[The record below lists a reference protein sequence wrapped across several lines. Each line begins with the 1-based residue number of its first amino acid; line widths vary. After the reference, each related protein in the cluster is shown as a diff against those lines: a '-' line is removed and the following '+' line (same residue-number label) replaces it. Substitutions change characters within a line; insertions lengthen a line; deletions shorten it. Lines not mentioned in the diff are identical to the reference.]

1 MEKQRFFRSQML
13 FWGNRSLFRAYWCEI
28 TETIIIMF
36 SLYYLMTVFMSV
48 NIIYFNL
55 LPTCIFISYFLC
67 SFKFR
72 QKKLTW
78 TYSIDAIVLCYRYKL
93 KQVYIINGNIS
104 KITWSPHTLKYNT
117 EITTVGIG
125 TSNVPMLYITH
136 SILSKNGQE
145 MKIIN
150 RFASD

>member
-104 KITWSPHTLKYNT
+104 KITWSPHTLKYNRNYHSWYRN
-117 EITTVGIG
+117 IKC
-125 TSNVPMLYITH
+125 PYALYH
-136 SILSKNGQE
+136 PFYPQQKRSRNE
-145 MKIIN
+145 N
-150 RFASD
+150 Y